1 MQPDEIARR
10 RPVWM
15 ALSELWL
22 DTELDEGDWE
32 RLAAVLASSPY
43 DVHQLRAIHDAE
55 VAPAVGDNLFS
66 VAGVWDGFDEDWLVS
81 RCVEVAD
88 RRQGWLRRWREA
100 WEAPVRRLLNG
111 KVLDHLLARVERRR
125 SAQRQASQ

>member
-88 RRQGWLRRWREA
+88 RRVARPGAGAGPGRES
-100 WEAPVRRLLNG
+100 
-111 KVLDHLLARVERRR
+111 
-125 SAQRQASQ
+125 SAVGHDADRATAVAT